1 MKKTI
6 ITLTTTFLVITFL
19 ASCSPKNENTSKSR
33 ESSET
38 ENLKNVISS
47 TTEESQSNDS
57 SQQIEELKLSKE
69 DIYGKKFK
77 GNTTDP
83 QTEITFTFAN
93 PNFDFEDGDVLS
105 YYRNIIEPDYQYERT
120 KGIQFENM
128 TIAID
133 GNNYIV
139 KSTSADGETVHIH
152 TFKKIDDVTIS
163 WISEGKEIVLT
174 ENLEQ

>member
-1 MKKTI
+1 MG
-6 ITLTTTFLVITFL
+6 IT
-19 ASCSPKNENTSKSR
+19 S
-33 ESSET
+33 
-38 ENLKNVISS
+38 NLR
-47 TTEESQSNDS
+47 TLLHQ
-57 SQQIEELKLSKE
+57 LSKE
-69 DIYGKKFK
+69 LRLFQHYTKKVEEKLTSSTFPHGMKLKIYLKQHRPLIRIWMYLLIFLTLQHNQKFK

-83 QTEITFTFAN
+83 QTEITFTFAD

-139 KSTSADGETVHIH
+139 KSTSADGETVHIN